1 MDCRRVNSGQFALY
15 FILFNPEKEV
25 LNVKA
30 LTIWIAVK
38 LKSLLG
44 EKKLSG
50 GNRMNIA
57 RNIMLMGC
65 TRFASKRNWVERNT
79 NGRDIANKLLSS
91 RLAGIPVVD
100 DKDSRRVIGIITEMN
115 LLGIFREGMDPNDFT
130 AETIMSGVPKTA
142 DIDTPAEELIDIM
155 VENNFTTVPITKN
168 NRLVGVVD
176 RCSIMDFFMA
186 PTMEKYVASI

>member
-1 MDCRRVNSGQFALY
+1 MR
-15 FILFNPEKEV
+15 
-25 LNVKA
+25 
-30 LTIWIAVK
+30 IAVK

-65 TRFASKRNWVERNT
+65 TRFASKKNWVERNT

-100 DKDSRRVIGIITEMN
+100 DKDSRKVVGIITEMN

-142 DIDTPAEELIDIM
+142 EIDTTAEELIDIM

-186 PTMEKYVASI
+186 PTMEKYVSST